1 MLTLL
6 RMCLLTTTTALDCWT
21 KDLTPDRCCP
31 MNDDTH
37 SCFGGP
43 FTHRIC
49 CTSPTP
55 VLSGCSCTSFYLQE
69 AAAFLL
75 SIRGN
80 YISPAEV
87 NGWDWKYHP
96 TNCDSGSLRAA
107 LARASK
113 RTDDECVNLEKLHYL
128 VSCGL
133 RTGWWLQ
140 DNLAID
146 EFWNEIMTLSIKLLS
161 STCHGLLSPQEVFHN
176 YRRFQGTYL
185 SNSEFWKSRS
195 FEWQRS
201 GSLETPRSDPR
212 CNGVTFRRPTVHRAV
227 MGRLPEEIALA
238 RSIMQT
244 WGRDCDSIQ
253 MYVAKVPMGAT
264 TWQDRRS
271 GIQVMNLARRYPVLQ
286 RHPDQVGHFSGD
298 LQFMKSKFQTTNL
311 IRKTLAMWH
320 WVGTQGPPSD
330 FVCRLDP
337 DTLFLVDRFRT
348 YLHRHC
354 LRKNSMVYLGQVLH
368 YMQRHVGAFPDGGSG
383 ICLPWKATQK
393 FASLLEERVH
403 QYAGGDQATGLPE
416 SCQMLPGHFDD
427 VVTGLC
433 FQIMDLLPHHA
444 LQSSSGQYLFNG
456 DMVPQH
462 TTGTLN
468 GSFANWSFFRRLH
481 HLFQCETHCE
491 DCSCSSINPEFW
503 VDEKTA
509 ITFHRYKNATGMRL
523 AYHQLRAL

>member
-1 MLTLL
+1 
-6 RMCLLTTTTALDCWT
+6 
-21 KDLTPDRCCP
+21 

-201 GSLETPRSDPR
+201 GSLETPTSDPR
-212 CNGVTFRRPTVHRAV
+212 CNGVTFRRPTVHCAV

-253 MYVAKVPMGAT
+253 MYVAQVPMGAT

-298 LQFMKSKFQTTNL
+298 LQF
-311 IRKTLAMWH
+311 
-320 WVGTQGPPSD
+320 
-330 FVCRLDP
+330 
-337 DTLFLVDRFRT
+337 
-348 YLHRHC
+348 
-354 LRKNSMVYLGQVLH
+354 
-368 YMQRHVGAFPDGGSG
+368 
-383 ICLPWKATQK
+383 
-393 FASLLEERVH
+393 
-403 QYAGGDQATGLPE
+403 
-416 SCQMLPGHFDD
+416 MLPGHFDD